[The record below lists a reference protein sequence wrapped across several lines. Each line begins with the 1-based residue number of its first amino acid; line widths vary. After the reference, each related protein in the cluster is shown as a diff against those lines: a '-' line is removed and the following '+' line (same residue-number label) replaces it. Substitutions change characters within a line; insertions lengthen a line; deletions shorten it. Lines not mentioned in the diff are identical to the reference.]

1 MDDSLDTIQ
10 MWKFTFLFLND
21 KHWVRCEHWVG
32 GQTLGWGLNIGFGGK
47 YWVSPWGEM
56 LILRQIKSLEKVCR
70 PIGGPF
76 SSTVSTNLLRS
87 GQHWVRGQTLGQ
99 GMNIVSKGK
108 YWVRDWTL
116 GWSSNIGLGGKY
128 WVWGKHW
135 VRERTLGQGANIGLE
150 GKHWVGGQTLGKGGG
165 QTLGQGTNIWSRDEH
180 RNEG

>member
-1 MDDSLDTIQ
+1 M
-10 MWKFTFLFLND
+10 
-21 KHWVRCEHWVG
+21 
-32 GQTLGWGLNIGFGGK
+32 
-47 YWVSPWGEM
+47 GEM

-70 PIGGPF
+70 PIGGLF
-76 SSTVSTNLLRS
+76 SSTVFTNLLRS

-150 GKHWVGGQTLGKGGG
+150 GKHWARGGVKHWVRGQTLGPGMNIGMRGKHWVGPHGWHLILKDTSRWS
-165 QTLGQGTNIWSRDEH
+165 QPIESYEKALIANRLACSKETLWQL
-180 RNEG
+180 NEKAPYPDT